1 MGNETRHFEEVQAL
15 RRALS
20 IYVTWCKAKGI
31 EREYY
36 PIAKGMRD
44 LLIDREDYLRA
55 EEMSLIPRIFF
66 ALKRYNQEEE
76 KFVAAMLALRN
87 QLCLLNDAID
97 EEGPTL
103 PWDVVKEHIATQVQ
117 QLDLGSKT

>member
-1 MGNETRHFEEVQAL
+1 VGKRTRHFEEVQAL

-36 PIAKGMRD
+36 PIAKRMRD
-44 LLIDREDYLRA
+44 LLIEREDSLRA
-55 EEMSLIPRIFF
+55 EEMSILPRFIS
-66 ALKRYNQEEE
+66 ALKGSNIEEE
-76 KFVAAMLALRN
+76 KFVSAMLALRN
-87 QLCLLNDAID
+87 ELCLLNDAID

-103 PWDVVKEHIATQVQ
+103 PWDVVKDHVANQVEK
-117 QLDLGSKT
+117 LNF